1 MPRIISGRARGI
13 VLDSP
18 AGLVT
23 RPTSDM
29 AKEALFNI
37 LRERYSG
44 GNILDLF
51 AGTGSLGL
59 EAVSRGAAYCVFVDN
74 DAESILKIKKNIKK
88 CSMVDETMVLKM
100 DACKAVDSKL
110 VTDRKYSCIFMD
122 PPYGKVRLGLIIEK
136 IAVNDI
142 IEKEGVIVTEHGSQD
157 IPPETMSGFAC
168 VDRRTYGS
176 VNFSIY
182 RKDGGLEDDRYTQVK
197 E

>member
-1 MPRIISGRARGI
+1 MPRIISGTARGI
-13 VLDSP
+13 ILDAP
-18 AGLVT
+18 AGLGT

-37 LRERYSG
+37 LREKYSG
-44 GNILDLF
+44 GNVLDLF

-74 DAESILKIKKNIKK
+74 DTESIMKIKKNIKK
-88 CSMVDETMVLKM
+88 CRMTDETMVLKM
-100 DACKAVDSKL
+100 DAFKALDSKH
-110 VTDRKYSCIFMD
+110 VAGRKYSCIFID
-122 PPYGKVRLGLIIEK
+122 PPYGKFSTGLIIEK

-142 IEKEGVIVTEHGSQD
+142 IEKEGIIVTEHGVKD
-157 IPPETMSGFAC
+157 VPPEKTGGFVC
-168 VDRRTYGS
+168 FDRRTYGS

-182 RKDGGLEDDRYTQVK
+182 RKDAGLLNDQCAQVK